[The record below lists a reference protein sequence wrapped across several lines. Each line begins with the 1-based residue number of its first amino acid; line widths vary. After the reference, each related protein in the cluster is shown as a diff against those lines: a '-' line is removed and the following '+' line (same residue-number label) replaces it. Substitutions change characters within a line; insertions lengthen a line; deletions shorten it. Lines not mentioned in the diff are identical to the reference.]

1 MSFRRQQIIVF
12 LLLLIGASLAIYK
25 VTRPGH
31 GTIRFEISEQDG
43 GQTAFVYGGTDS
55 ASYGVTKRFL
65 DDNPQINRL
74 VLKRMPGTV
83 DADTNLR
90 IARMIRQ
97 RGLSTHLERRSYIAS
112 GAVDLFLSG
121 HERTMACGAKIGVH
135 SWSYHSQN
143 NIGVFSPKNLGSDR
157 RRGVQEKFLKDMG
170 IDTRFYT
177 FTRDAADADEIY
189 ILLPKDIARFK
200 LLTEETCQG

>member
-1 MSFRRQQIIVF
+1 MSFRRQQIIVC
-12 LLLLIGASLAIYK
+12 LLLLIVASVAIYK

-31 GTIRFEISEQDG
+31 GTIRFDVE
-43 GQTAFVYGGTDS
+43 GQTASVYGGTDS
-55 ASYGVTKRFL
+55 TSYSVTKRFL
-65 DDNPQINRL
+65 DDNPHVRHL

-90 IARMIRQ
+90 IARMIRK
-97 RGLSTHLERRSYIAS
+97 RGLTTHVERRSYIAS

-121 HERTMACGAKIGVH
+121 AERTMECGAKIGVH

-157 RRGVQEKFLKDMG
+157 RQGVQEKFLKEMG
-170 IDTRFYT
+170 IDPRFYA

-189 ILLPKDIARFK
+189 ILLPKDVARFD
-200 LLTEETCQG
+200 LLTEESCRG

>member
-1 MSFRRQQIIVF
+1 MSFRRQQLIVF
-12 LLLLIGASLAIYK
+12 ALLLIGACVAVYN

-31 GTIRFEISEQDG
+31 GTIRFTVD
-43 GQTAFVYGGTDS
+43 GQTAYVYGGTDS
-55 ASYGVTKRFL
+55 TSYGVTKRFL
-65 DDNPQINRL
+65 DENPQINHL

-90 IARMIRQ
+90 IARMIRE
-97 RGLSTHLERRSYIAS
+97 RGLTTHVERNSYIAS

-121 HERTMACGAKIGVH
+121 RERTMDCGAKIGVH

-157 RRGVQEKFLKDMG
+157 RQGIQEKFLREMG
-170 IDTRFYT
+170 IDPRFYA

-189 ILLPKDIARFK
+189 ILLPKDLARFD
-200 LLTEETCQG
+200 LLTEGSCRG

>member
-1 MSFRRQQIIVF
+1 MSFRRQQIIV
-12 LLLLIGASLAIYK
+12 LVLLLIVASVSIYK

-31 GTIRFEISEQDG
+31 GTIRFEID
-43 GQTAFVYGGTDS
+43 GQTASVYGGTDS
-55 ASYGVTKRFL
+55 TSYSVTKRFL
-65 DDNPQINRL
+65 DDNPQVRHL

-90 IARMIRQ
+90 IARMIRR

-121 HERTMACGAKIGVH
+121 TARTMDCGAKIGVH

-157 RRGVQEKFLKDMG
+157 RQSVQEKFLRDMG
-170 IDTRFYT
+170 IDPRFYA
-177 FTRDAADADEIY
+177 FTRDVADADEIY
-189 ILLPKDIARFK
+189 ILLPKDVARFG
-200 LLTEETCQG
+200 LLTEEACRG